1 MLLDAIKEHFDVP
14 CRIFL
19 EALSRCL
26 PQLSRQEILW
36 RFHFLLGSLYHTGA
50 HAERL
55 TSLSNG
61 ECDSTNTEECLKRLI
76 PFLAAGFRT
85 PTP

>member
-1 MLLDAIKEHFDVP
+1 MP